1 MPHLRS
7 QLITSVNT
15 ESDLIEASDI
25 ANQKIWISVGKY
37 FYAPLRGIE
46 IFLGN
51 ISQGLGMISI

>member
-25 ANQKIWISVGKY
+25 ANQKTWISVGKY
-37 FYAPLRGIE
+37 CYVLLRGTTT
-46 IFLGN
+46 FLGN
-51 ISQGLGMISI
+51 I